1 MDQQKFH
8 QVEFGKTK
16 FEVSTQ
22 SIIVFVLSIVLSLLS
37 ILLMIISLRNILPL
51 PTIIILAVVY
61 LVIAVGLCI
70 LMTYAINCMI
80 VGKCIKLTWFYVG
93 LYIFFFCLSMINF
106 LIAFNRGGLPKN
118 EAFSSLLKKSVVSK
132 K

>member
-22 SIIVFVLSIVLSLLS
+22 AIIMFVLSIVVSLLS
-37 ILLMIISLRNILPL
+37 ILLMILSVRNILPL
-51 PTIIILAVVY
+51 PALIILAAIY

-70 LMTYAINCMI
+70 LMAYAINCMI

-93 LYIFFFCLSMINF
+93 LYAFFFCLSMINI
-106 LIAFNRGGLPKN
+106 LIAFNRGGVPKN
-118 EAFSSLLKKSVVSK
+118 EAFASMLKKSVVSK

>member
-22 SIIVFVLSIVLSLLS
+22 AIIMFVLSIVLSLLS
-37 ILLMIISLRNILPL
+37 ILLMLLWVRNILPL
-51 PTIIILAVVY
+51 PTLIILAVIY

-70 LMTYAINCMI
+70 LMAYAINCMI

-93 LYIFFFCLSMINF
+93 LYAFCFCLSMINI
-106 LIAFNRGGLPKN
+106 LIALTRGGVPKN
-118 EAFSSLLKKSVVSK
+118 EAFASMLKKSVVSK